1 MNFRAANIFSAKIVQ
16 GEKLFWA
23 ANYFR
28 VANDLGA
35 TNYPRAAKYV
45 L

>member
-1 MNFRAANIFSAKIVQ
+1 MYFRAANIFRAKLIP

-28 VANDLGA
+28 LA
-35 TNYPRAAKYV
+35 NYPRETNCV